1 MDFEKNYSFVL
12 LGRLLDIEF
21 VLISKIYLFKI
32 SFFQLISICIV
43 SIERVFRNEFS
54 KIVKWYKIVL

>member
-32 SFFQLISICIV
+32 FFFQLISIYIV